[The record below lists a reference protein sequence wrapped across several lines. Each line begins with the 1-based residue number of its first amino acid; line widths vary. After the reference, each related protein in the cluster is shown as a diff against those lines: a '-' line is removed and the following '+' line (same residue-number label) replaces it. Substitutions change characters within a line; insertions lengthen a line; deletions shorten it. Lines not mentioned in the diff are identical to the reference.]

1 MGYKVH
7 LTESCEPDFPH
18 FITQVETVPA
28 IEQDHHALTTIQADL
43 AAKDLLPT
51 QQLVDAG
58 YVSAKR
64 ILHSRDQHQ
73 IELVGPV
80 HIDPSWQAKTEMAYD
95 VSAFTI
101 HWEAK
106 QVICPTG
113 QQSASWNFSQD
124 AKGESVVQVLFA
136 KPTCAGCPVRSRC
149 TTARKTGRSM
159 TLRYPPERHELL
171 QVMRQRQ
178 QTAEFKAIYRRRA
191 GIEGTF
197 TQVIRNCGLRQA
209 RYWGLQKTQ
218 LQNLASAA
226 ATNILRFVCWLNP
239 VPFAQT
245 RTSRFSAL
253 APS

>member
-7 LTESCEPDFPH
+7 LTESCDLDSPH
-18 FITQVETVPA
+18 FITQVKTVPA

-43 AAKDLLPT
+43 AAKNLLPA

-80 HIDPSWQAKTEMAYD
+80 HNDPSWQAKSDIAYD

-136 KPTCAGCPVRSRC
+136 KPTCAGCPVYYHRCPLPKQGFSQVIDRRNIQRC
-149 TTARKTGRSM
+149 TCNRGTTNPYYK
-159 TLRYPPERHELL
+159 
-171 QVMRQRQ
+171 QR
-178 QTAEFKAIYRRRA
+178 
-191 GIEGTF
+191 
-197 TQVIRNCGLRQA
+197 
-209 RYWGLQKTQ
+209 
-218 LQNLASAA
+218 
-226 ATNILRFVCWLNP
+226 
-239 VPFAQT
+239 
-245 RTSRFSAL
+245 
-253 APS
+253 AP